1 MKIVADENIPLLR
14 DAFGPLGEV
23 VAVPA
28 DAIRPALVRDAQA
41 LLVRS
46 VTPVGPALLD
56 GSSVRLVATATI
68 GTDHVDREYL
78 ARRGIG
84 FASAQ
89 SSNARSVAEYV
100 FAALAVLAERGGWR
114 FEEKMLGIVGVG
126 HIGSRVARI
135 AEGIGMTVLRNDPP
149 LARSARGE
157 KTPGVFSA
165 QHPSGP
171 SGKRHLESFRPPAV
185 PHTGDA
191 KFVPIKALADAD
203 IVTFHVPLA
212 REGPDATYHMINE
225 SLIGRLK
232 RGVILLN
239 TSRGS
244 VAATSALKAA
254 LAAGRVGA
262 LALDVWENEPNIS
275 LELLDAADLATP
287 HIAGYSYDGK
297 VNGTRMILEALCR
310 HFSLARDW
318 DPSPL
323 MPPPHSPRVRLPAGV
338 DRQQAIRYAT
348 RAAYDAEAD
357 DAHLRAM
364 GAKPAD
370 ERAAYFGSLRRDYPL
385 RREFPETTVELPRA
399 DARVRSALEALGF
412 PVRAAS

>member
-1 MKIVADENIPLLR
+1 A
-14 DAFGPLGEV
+14 
-23 VAVPA
+23 
-28 DAIRPALVRDAQA
+28 
-41 LLVRS
+41 
-46 VTPVGPALLD
+46 
-56 GSSVRLVATATI
+56 
-68 GTDHVDREYL
+68 
-78 ARRGIG
+78 
-84 FASAQ
+84 
-89 SSNARSVAEYV
+89 
-100 FAALAVLAERGGWR
+100 
-114 FEEKMLGIVGVG
+114 
-126 HIGSRVARI
+126 
-135 AEGIGMTVLRNDPP
+135 
-149 LARSARGE
+149 
-157 KTPGVFSA
+157 
-165 QHPSGP
+165 
-171 SGKRHLESFRPPAV
+171 
-185 PHTGDA
+185 TGDPGA
-191 KFVPIKALADAD
+191 PGFVPIQALADAD

-212 REGPDATYHMINE
+212 REAPDATYHMINE
-225 SLIGRLK
+225 SLIGRLN

-244 VAATSALKAA
+244 VADTSALKAA
-254 LAAGRVGA
+254 LAAKRLGGLV
-262 LALDVWENEPNIS
+262 LDVWENEPTID

-310 HFSLARDW
+310 HFSLTRDW

-348 RAAYDAEAD
+348 RAAYDIEAD

-370 ERAAYFGSLRRDYPL
+370 EPCSERCSLLQGERAAYFVALRRDYPV

-399 DARVRSALEALGF
+399 DARVHQALEALGF

>member
-1 MKIVADENIPLLR
+1 MKILADENIPLVA
-14 DAFGPLGEV
+14 DAFGPLGDV
-23 VAVPA
+23 RAVAA
-28 DAIRPALVRDAQA
+28 DRITPALLCDAQA

-46 VTPVGPALLD
+46 VTPVGRALLE
-56 GSSVRLVATATI
+56 GSAVQFVATATI
-68 GTDHVDREYL
+68 GTDHVDRAYL

-89 SSNARSVAEYV
+89 GSNARSVAEYV

-114 FEEKMLGIVGVG
+114 LEEQTLGIVGVG
-126 HIGSRVARI
+126 NIGSRVARI
-135 AEGIGMTVLRNDPP
+135 AEGLGMTVLLNDPP
-149 LARSARGE
+149 LARR
-157 KTPGVFSA
+157 
-165 QHPSGP
+165 
-171 SGKRHLESFRPPAV
+171 
-185 PHTGDA
+185 TGDP
-191 KFVPIKALADAD
+191 KYVPIEALADAD

-225 SLIGRLK
+225 SLMGRLK

-244 VAATSALKAA
+244 VAETAALKAA
-254 LAAGRVGA
+254 HAAGRVGA
-262 LALDVWENEPNIS
+262 LVLDVWENEPAID

-310 HFSLARDW
+310 HFGLARDW

-323 MPPPHSPRVRLPAGV
+323 MPPPRMPRVRLPAGV

-348 RAAYDAEAD
+348 RAAYDIEVD

-364 GAKPAD
+364 GGMPAHA
-370 ERAAYFGSLRRDYPL
+370 RAAYFGSLRRDYPL

-399 DARVRSALEALGF
+399 DARVRSALETLGF
-412 PVRAAS
+412 SVEITPTPLP